1 MTKRLT
7 FNNSNK
13 SQQYASHDFFRYFG
27 KLPPVVVRHILEM
40 SVPENGVFLDLMCGS
55 GTSLVE
61 CKMMGIESVGV
72 DINPLSILVSKVKIT
87 PLDPSVLSSIADV
100 LLLAIKQDTNR
111 VPLGEEGVFEAP
123 VEYLKA
129 ERPKI
134 KNKSHWFTPYNEAM
148 LIILRHHIALIDNED
163 IRDFFRVAFFSVI
176 RRSSRASARTGRIFL
191 DVDAKPEDVL
201 ALFTRRVDTMILGM
215 SDFLLESSDSSVR
228 LVEVDARNT
237 GLPDRSFDFIL
248 NHPPYFALYKYSSD
262 VLRFELE
269 WGNFARSPI
278 ARQEIREGF
287 KTTELSKFDE
297 YTDDMQ
303 AVFQEAY
310 RLLKP
315 GMMFCVVVND
325 STLRDV
331 KLPVV
336 DTFIERAKTVGFSL
350 RDKYIRDVMYSQ
362 ARYHRSAN
370 PSIQTKEDQL
380 IFFEKPM

>member
-7 FNNSNK
+7 FNNSNQ

-27 KLPPVVVRHILEM
+27 KLPPVVVRHILEK
-40 SVPENGVFLDLMCGS
+40 SVPKNGVFLDLMCGS

-61 CKMMGIESVGV
+61 CKIMGIESVGV
-72 DINPLSILVSKVKIT
+72 DVNPLSILVSKVKTT
-87 PLDPSVLSSIADV
+87 PIDPNVLSSIADA
-100 LLLAIKQDTNR
+100 LLSVIKEDTNK
-111 VPLGEEGVFEAP
+111 VPLDEDVFEAP
-123 VEYLKA
+123 VKYLIK
-129 ERPKI
+129 ERPKF
-134 KNKSHWFTPYNEAM
+134 KNKSHWFTPYNEAI
-148 LIILRHHIALIDNED
+148 LIILRHHIELIDNED
-163 IRDFFRVAFFSVI
+163 VRDFFRVAFFSVI
-176 RRSSRASARTGRIFL
+176 RRSSRASARIGRVFL

-201 ALFTRRVDTMILGM
+201 TLFTKRVDAMILGM
-215 SDFLLESSDSSVR
+215 ADFLHQACDSPVR

-237 GLPDRSFDFIL
+237 GLHDRSFDFIL

-278 ARQEIREGF
+278 SRQEIREGF
-287 KTTELSKFDE
+287 KTTELSKFNE
-297 YTDDMQ
+297 YADDMQ
-303 AVFQEAY
+303 LVFQEAY

-325 STLRDV
+325 STLRDIR
-331 KLPVV
+331 LPVV
-336 DTFIERAKTVGFSL
+336 DTFIDRAKIVGFSL
-350 RDKYIRDVMYSQ
+350 KEKYIRDVMYSQ

-380 IFFEKPM
+380 IFFEKPV